1 MTNDSDKRYQRVM
14 RMLTEHG
21 QQHVLKFYGELSEG
35 EQSQLLEQIEAIDFG
50 QMDRLIETY
59 VRSKPV
65 FEVPG
70 GLEPAPFFAMPPAP
84 EGGAVEQYAAAK
96 AAGERLLREGKVAA
110 MVVAGGSGTRLGWNG
125 PKGTYP
131 AGPVSGKPLFELF
144 AEQIRGAMKKFGS
157 TIAWYVMTSP
167 ANNAETTAFFR
178 KHDYFG
184 LNEADVFFFVQGTMP
199 AIGLDGKLLLETK
212 GSLALSADGHG
223 GSLKALYR
231 SGAIADMKKRGV
243 TTISYFQIDNPTVKI
258 FDTLFLGLHATERS
272 QMSSKMISKEFG
284 KEKLGNFCLIDGK
297 LTVVEYSDLPD
308 ELAEQRLANG
318 RLRFEAG
325 SPAIHLLDV
334 EFVEQLNATG
344 ELALPFHRADKKVP
358 CVAPAPAPGSGAA
371 ITIKPD
377 KANAVKLE
385 QFVFDALP
393 LCERTMILQTDRA
406 EEIAF
411 IKNAEGDDSPAASK
425 RVQSERAARWL
436 EAAGV
441 KVARKPDG
449 SADAVIEL
457 SALTALCACDL
468 KGVKLPE
475 RIESGAKV
483 VI

>member
-1 MTNDSDKRYQRVM
+1 MTSDGDKRYQRAM
-14 RMLTEHG
+14 RMLDEHG
-21 QQHVLKFYGELSEG
+21 QGHLLHFYGELSEG
-35 EQSQLLEQIEAIDFG
+35 EKSQLLEQIEAIDFD

-70 GLEPAPFFAMPPAP
+70 GLEPAPFFGMTPP
-84 EGGAVEQYAAAK
+84 EGEQAKYENAK
-96 AAGERLLREGKVAA
+96 AMGAKLLRDGQVAA

-144 AEQIRGAMKKFGS
+144 AEQIRGAMKKFGA

-167 ANNAETTAFFR
+167 ANHAETAAFFK
-178 KHDYFG
+178 KHHFFG

-258 FDTLFLGLHATERS
+258 FDTLFLGLHVSERS

-308 ELAEQRLANG
+308 ELAEQRLTNG

-334 EFVEQLNATG
+334 GFVEQLNAGG

-358 CVAPAPAPGSGAA
+358 CIDPKTGAA
-371 ITIKPD
+371 IKPD
-377 KANAVKLE
+377 KANGVKLE

-411 IKNAEGDDSPAASK
+411 IKNAEGDDSPATSK

-449 SADAVIEL
+449 SADAAIEL
-457 SALTALCACDL
+457 SALTALCAGDL

-475 RIESGAKV
+475 RIEAGTKV

>member
-1 MTNDSDKRYQRVM
+1 MTSDGDKRYQRAM
-14 RMLTEHG
+14 RMLGEHG
-21 QQHVLKFYGELSEG
+21 QGHLLHFYGELSDG
-35 EQSQLLEQIEAIDFG
+35 EKGRLLEQIEGIDWG
-50 QMDRLIETY
+50 RMAGLIERY
-59 VRSKPV
+59 VRNKPV
-65 FEVPG
+65 FEVPANM
-70 GLEPAPFFAMPPAP
+70 EPAPFFAMTPD
-84 EGGAVEQYAAAK
+84 EKTRTKYGAGYEVAK

-144 AEQIRGAMKKFGS
+144 AEQIRGAMKKFGA

-167 ANNAETTAFFR
+167 ANNAETAAFFK
-178 KHDYFG
+178 KHHSFG

-334 EFVEQLNATG
+334 GFVEQLNAGG

-358 CVAPAPAPGSGAA
+358 CVAPAPGSGAA

-377 KANAVKLE
+377 KANGVKLE

-411 IKNAEGDDSPAASK
+411 IKNAEGDDSPASSK

-449 SADAVIEL
+449 SVDAAIEL

-468 KGVKLPE
+468 KNVKLPG
-475 RIESGAKV
+475 RIEAGAKV